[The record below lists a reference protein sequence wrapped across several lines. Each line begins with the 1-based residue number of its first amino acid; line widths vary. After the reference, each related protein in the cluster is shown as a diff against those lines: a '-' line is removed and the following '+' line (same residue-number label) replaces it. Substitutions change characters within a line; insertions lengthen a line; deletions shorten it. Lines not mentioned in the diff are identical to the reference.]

1 MGRKY
6 KMRDFTWNYFSM
18 TGDLDAY
25 LLYKEINQE
34 DTAAEASEENELDT
48 IEDE

>member
-18 TGDLDAY
+18 TGDVDAY
-25 LLYKEINQE
+25 LLYKEINAEKFEEE
-34 DTAAEASEENELDT
+34 DMDDDSLEAWDEE
-48 IEDE
+48 